1 MKKEKIKIT
10 LTFLVLLHLY
20 FGVMAQTKF
29 NPPATPAIPVTDTLH
44 GMYLTDNY
52 RWLEDKDNE
61 AVKTWTRAQ
70 HDYTLTYMN
79 ETQKTIKGLREEIA
93 AIVDLDYEGPINTV
107 GKRKFQTIKRKGDKQ
122 NKIYTILDN
131 GEKKLIF
138 DPVTYDTSGKT
149 ALSSSSYSYDGNICV
164 YGIQKSGS
172 EINNL
177 YFIDTRTGKELYPPI
192 EGVWGFSWTKDQQ
205 HGYITLR
212 NKELIDKQQPLPT
225 YLHKV
230 GSSMKDNVFLGAP
243 KDAKNSFYIYDNRY
257 SDVTFLGESD
267 FYSNTLRIKKTGT
280 TDTGKIIYSS
290 KKHRAY
296 PEAIGDKMYILTND
310 NAPNFKL
317 LIGNTKNPDS
327 KNWKVLIPEST
338 TVMEDYSVTKH
349 NIIVQDK
356 KDIVSRLR
364 IFDFNGKY
372 VKDVPMPE
380 PGNISSFSYDREEDL
395 VYLTIV
401 SFTTPAKTF
410 VAGAKDFKWKLY
422 FFRELPVDTR
432 NITGSIKFYT
442 SKDGTKV
449 PIKVIHRKGVKLDG
463 NNPTILTGYGG
474 FNAGIGIGFVGSYAS
489 FINRGGV
496 LLEPGIRGGDEY
508 GEKWHEGGMLQ
519 NKQTCFDDFIAAAEW
534 AIREK
539 YTNKN
544 KLAISG
550 GSNGGLLMGAMVT
563 QRPELFKAVLCAVPL
578 LDMVRYHKFLIARYW
593 IPEYGSADNEKDFS
607 WLLQYSPYHNIKQ
620 GVSVPNMLVTAG
632 AYDSRV
638 DPLHAKKFVAALQNN
653 VGQKNPVML
662 WIDFDSG
669 HGTGQQ
675 TKQIIDNRTMQMSYL
690 MNQLGMQ

>member
-1 MKKEKIKIT
+1 MKK
-10 LTFLVLLHLY
+10 LPAVFVFVLGSLA
-20 FGVMAQTKF
+20 GIAQSKF
-29 NPPATPAIPVTDTLH
+29 NPPPTATMPVTDTLH
-44 GMYLTDNY
+44 GLYLTDNY
-52 RWLEDKDNE
+52 RWLEDKDNIQ
-61 AVKTWTRAQ
+61 VQDWTKAQ
-70 HDYTLTYMN
+70 HDYTLAYMN
-79 ETQKTIKGLREEIA
+79 QTQKAIPGLREEIA
-93 AIVDLDYEGPINTV
+93 AIIDLDYEGPVSTI
-107 GKRKFQTIKRKGDKQ
+107 GKHKFQTIKRKGDKQ

-149 ALSSSSYSYDGNICV
+149 AIAGSSYSYDGNIAV
-164 YGIQKSGS
+164 FGIQKSGS
-172 EINNL
+172 EINNQ
-177 YFIDTRTGKELYPPI
+177 YFIDSKTGKEIYPPI
-192 EGVWGFSWTKDQQ
+192 EGAWGWEWTKDQQ

-212 NKELIDKQQPLPT
+212 NKELIDKQMPLPT
-225 YLHKV
+225 YLHKL
-230 GSSMKDNVFLGAP
+230 GDDPKNDVFLGSP
-243 KDAKNSFYIYDNRY
+243 KDAKNSFYIYDTRY
-257 SDVTFLGESD
+257 SDVTFFGESD
-267 FYSNTLRIKKTGT
+267 FYSNTLRLKKTGT
-280 TDTGKIIYSS
+280 MDSGKIIYSS
-290 KKHRAY
+290 TKYNAY

-317 LIGNTKNPDS
+317 LVGETKNPNS
-327 KNWKVLIPEST
+327 RNWKVLIPENN
-338 TVMEDYSVTKH
+338 TVMKDYSVTRH
-349 NIIVQDK
+349 NIIIQDK

-364 IFDFNGKY
+364 IFDFTGKY
-372 VKDVPMPE
+372 IKDVPMPE
-380 PGNISSFSYDREEDL
+380 AGNISGFSYDRELDL

-410 VAGAKDFKWKLY
+410 VASAADFKWKLY
-422 FFRELPVDTR
+422 FYRELPVDTK
-432 NITGSIKFYT
+432 NITGSIKFFT

-449 PIKVIHRKGVKLDG
+449 PVKVIHRKDVKLDG
-463 NNPTILTGYGG
+463 NNPTIITGYGG
-474 FNAGIGIGFVGSYAS
+474 FNAGINIGFVGSYAS

-508 GEKWHEGGMLQ
+508 GEKWHEGAMLQ
-519 NKQTCFDDFIAAAEW
+519 NKQNSFDDFIAAAEW
-534 AIREK
+534 AIKEK

-544 KLAISG
+544 RLVAVG

-563 QRPELFKAVLCAVPL
+563 QRPDLFKAVVCAVPL

-607 WLLQYSPYHNIKQ
+607 WLLRYSPYQNIKL

-662 WIDFDSG
+662 WIDYNSG

-675 TKQIIDNRTMQMSYL
+675 TQQIIDNRTMQMTYM

>member
-1 MKKEKIKIT
+1 MKK
-10 LTFLVLLHLY
+10 LLAAFAFVLVSLAGL
-20 FGVMAQTKF
+20 AQNKF
-29 NPPATPAIPVTDTLH
+29 TPPPTQAMPVTDTLH

-52 RWLEDKDNE
+52 RWLEDKENLQ
-61 AVKTWTRAQ
+61 VKDWTKAQ
-70 HDYTLTYMN
+70 HDYTLFYMN
-79 ETQKTIKGLREEIA
+79 ETQKPIKGLREEIA
-93 AIVDLDYEGPINTV
+93 AIVDLDYEGPVSTV

-131 GEKKLIF
+131 GDKKLIF
-138 DPVTYDTSGKT
+138 DPVAYDTSGKT
-149 ALSSSSYSYDGNICV
+149 AVAGSSYSYDGNIAV

-172 EINNL
+172 EINTQ
-177 YFIDTRTGKELYPPI
+177 YFIDTKTGKEIYPPI
-192 EGVWGFSWTKDQQ
+192 EGAWGFNFTKDQQ

-212 NKELIDKQQPLPT
+212 NKELIDKQMPLPT
-225 YLHKV
+225 YLHKI
-230 GSSMKDNVFLGAP
+230 GDDRKNDIFLGAP

-257 SDVTFLGESD
+257 SDVTFFGESD
-267 FYSNTLRIKKTGT
+267 FYSNTLRVKKTGT

-290 KKHRAY
+290 KKYRAY
-296 PEAIGDKMYILTND
+296 PEAIADKMYILTND

-317 LIGNTKNPDS
+317 LIGDTKNADS
-327 KNWKVLIPEST
+327 KNWKVLIPESS

-356 KDIVSRLR
+356 KDIISRLR

-372 VKDVPMPE
+372 IKDVPMPE
-380 PGNISSFSYDREEDL
+380 AGNISSFSYDREQDL

-401 SFTTPAKTF
+401 SFITPAKTF
-410 VAGAKDFKWKLY
+410 VANAADFKWKLY
-422 FFRELPVDTR
+422 FYRELPVDTK

-449 PIKVIHRKGVKLDG
+449 PIKVIHRKDVKLDG
-463 NNPTILTGYGG
+463 NNPTILTAYGG
-474 FNAGIGIGFVGSYAS
+474 FNSGISIGFVGSYAS

-519 NKQTCFDDFIAAAEW
+519 NKQNCFDDFIAAAEW
-534 AIREK
+534 AIKEK

-563 QRPELFKAVLCAVPL
+563 QRPDLFKAVVCAVPL

-593 IPEYGSADNEKDFS
+593 IPEYGTADNEADFS
-607 WLLQYSPYHNIKQ
+607 WLLKYSPYQNIKL

-662 WIDFDSG
+662 WIDYNSG

-675 TKQIIDNRTMQMSYL
+675 TQQIIDNRTMQMTYL

>member
-1 MKKEKIKIT
+1 
-10 LTFLVLLHLY
+10 
-20 FGVMAQTKF
+20 
-29 NPPATPAIPVTDTLH
+29 
-44 GMYLTDNY
+44 
-52 RWLEDKDNE
+52 
-61 AVKTWTRAQ
+61 
-70 HDYTLTYMN
+70 
-79 ETQKTIKGLREEIA
+79 
-93 AIVDLDYEGPINTV
+93 
-107 GKRKFQTIKRKGDKQ
+107 
-122 NKIYTILDN
+122 
-131 GEKKLIF
+131 
-138 DPVTYDTSGKT
+138 
-149 ALSSSSYSYDGNICV
+149 
-164 YGIQKSGS
+164 
-172 EINNL
+172 
-177 YFIDTRTGKELYPPI
+177 
-192 EGVWGFSWTKDQQ
+192 
-205 HGYITLR
+205 
-212 NKELIDKQQPLPT
+212 
-225 YLHKV
+225 
-230 GSSMKDNVFLGAP
+230 
-243 KDAKNSFYIYDNRY
+243 
-257 SDVTFLGESD
+257 
-267 FYSNTLRIKKTGT
+267 
-280 TDTGKIIYSS
+280 
-290 KKHRAY
+290 
-296 PEAIGDKMYILTND
+296 MYILTND
-310 NAPNFKL
+310 NAPNYKL
-317 LIGNTKNPDS
+317 LIGNTKNPNS

-349 NIIVQDK
+349 NIIIQDK

-372 VKDVPMPE
+372 IKDVPMPE
-380 PGNISSFSYDREEDL
+380 AGNISGFSYDREEDL

-410 VAGAKDFKWKLY
+410 VASANDFKWKLY
-422 FFRELPVDTR
+422 FYRELPVDTR

-442 SKDGTKV
+442 SKDGTRI
-449 PIKVIHRKGVKLDG
+449 PIKVIHRKDLKLDG

-508 GEKWHEGGMLQ
+508 GEKWHEGGMLI
-519 NKQTCFDDFIAAAEW
+519 NKQNCFDDFIAAAEW
-534 AIREK
+534 AIKEK

-563 QRPELFKAVLCAVPL
+563 QRPDLFKAVLCAVPL

-593 IPEYGSADNEKDFS
+593 IPEYGTADNATDFS
-607 WLLQYSPYHNIKQ
+607 WLLKYSPYQNIKL

-662 WIDFDSG
+662 WIDYNSG

-675 TKQIIDNRTMQMSYL
+675 TQQIIDNRTMQLSYL